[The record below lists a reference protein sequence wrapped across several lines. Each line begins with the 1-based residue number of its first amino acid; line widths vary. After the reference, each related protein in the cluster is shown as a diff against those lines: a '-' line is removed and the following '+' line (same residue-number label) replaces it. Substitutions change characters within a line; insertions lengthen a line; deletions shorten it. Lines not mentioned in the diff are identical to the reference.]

1 MHSLLRLAVAAM
13 VAVLSVAAL
22 GACSSDDAS
31 DRSTDSQVSIDPPTT
46 APIESIVPPT
56 SATDGSTSETG
67 APGETGETGDDNDD
81 QTSSTT
87 AGNLEVVRFE
97 LPARVPCI
105 DGTATAIA
113 SYETTGAET
122 VAFLVDQASVAGG
135 PNPPVSGRHVL
146 DLTCGATHTVVLV
159 AVGGGGQVLASR
171 AVTADVPAGAPQG

>member
-1 MHSLLRLAVAAM
+1 MPRPHLRFAVVAM

-22 GACSSDDAS
+22 GACSSDDTS
-31 DRSTDSQVSIDPPTT
+31 DGSTDSQVSIDPPTT

-56 SATDGSTSETG
+56 SAADGS
-67 APGETGETGDDNDD
+67 TGETGDDNDADDADDD

-97 LPARVPCI
+97 LPARVPCV

-113 SYETTGAET
+113 DYTTTGAET

-146 DLTCGATHTVVLV
+146 DLTCGATHTVVLI

-171 AVTADVPAGAPQG
+171 AVTADAPAGAPQG

>member
-1 MHSLLRLAVAAM
+1 MRPLLRLAVLAV

-22 GACSSDDAS
+22 GACSSDGTS

-67 APGETGETGDDNDD
+67 EPGETSDDDD

-87 AGNLEVVRFE
+87 AGNLEIVRFE
-97 LPARVPCI
+97 LPAQVPCI

-113 SYETTGAET
+113 DYTTTGAET

-146 DLTCGATHTVVLV
+146 DLTCGATHTVVLI